1 MRIVHAAPFAP
12 NRAGI
17 YEAARDMVR
26 ADALAGHG
34 VEFVDVGVTVGT
46 TRETPLIGAVDD
58 RGGFRIVTAP
68 PLCFDYADVIVCHT
82 GVPDAWVVRTQAPM
96 VWILHGRPLAAYRM
110 EQATGLQSYSLYAA
124 IARWP
129 RARRLVS
136 FWPEHQPYW
145 DAIIP
150 AEKLVTVDHPPCD
163 GDRFQP
169 SGETYEIPAI
179 HRGEI
184 NGLIADSWRED
195 IDIYEVVHG
204 ALEASRRVP
213 GLRWHLYGVERQDG
227 PWAYLLAALR
237 RAGTLG
243 EVCSR
248 VADMESRYRAYD
260 LLLTPHRIVTRT
272 IAEALCSGVPVV
284 AADGCTVTPYLMRPQ
299 EPASVAEAVEALVNT
314 EPAFRRRL
322 ALEQAGRFNLR
333 TFGEAMT
340 AIYTQAAQTF
350 IGVPA

>member
-46 TRETPLIGAVDD
+46 TREAPLIGAVDD

-68 PLCFDYADVIVCHT
+68 PLCLDYADVIVCHT

-96 VWILHGRPLAAYRM
+96 VWVLHGRPLAAYRL
-110 EQATGLQSYSLYAA
+110 EQATGLHSYSLYAEV
-124 IARWP
+124 ARWP
-129 RARRLVS
+129 RATRLVS
-136 FWPEHQPYW
+136 FWPEHRPYW
-145 DAIIP
+145 NVIIP
-150 AEKLVTVDHPPCD
+150 AEKLVTLDDPPCD
-163 GDRFQP
+163 GERFTP
-169 SGETYEIPAI
+169 DGERYVIPDQ
-179 HRGEI
+179 HRGAI

-204 ALEASRRVP
+204 ALEASKRLL
-213 GLRWHLYGVERQDG
+213 GLRWHLYGIERQDG
-227 PWAYLLAALR
+227 PWTYLLDALR
-237 RAGTLG
+237 RAGALG

-248 VADMESRYRAYD
+248 VAGMEARYRAYD
-260 LLLTPHRIVTRT
+260 LVLTPHRIVTRT
-272 IAEALCSGVPVV
+272 ISEALCSGVPVV
-284 AADGCTVTPYLMRPQ
+284 AAIGCAVTPYLMRPDD
-299 EPASVAEAVEALVNT
+299 PASVAEAVEALVTT

-322 ALEQAGRFNLR
+322 AREQAARFDLR
-333 TFGEAMT
+333 PFGMAMT
-340 AIYTQAAQTF
+340 AIYTQAVQASA
-350 IGVPA
+350 GVHA